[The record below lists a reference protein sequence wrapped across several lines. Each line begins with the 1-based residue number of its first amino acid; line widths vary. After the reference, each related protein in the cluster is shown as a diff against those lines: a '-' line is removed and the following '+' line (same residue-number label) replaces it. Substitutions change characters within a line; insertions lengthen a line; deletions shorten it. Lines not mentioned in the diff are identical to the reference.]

1 MIQSHLDRIECV
13 GQRVNAMVTV
23 MVDTALADAAVTE
36 RADAATALSLWFGN
50 DLGLTSMSRRR

>member
-1 MIQSHLDRIECV
+1 
-13 GQRVNAMVTV
+13 MVTV

>member
-1 MIQSHLDRIECV
+1 VSPVEVIQSHLDRIECV

-36 RADAATALSLWFGN
+36 RAVPRRHSAFGLATASA
-50 DLGLTSMSRRR
+50 